1 MTNQPQ
7 QKGKSTRK
15 QHAKE
20 VVKHVHLER
29 TRPKLS
35 KYDDK
40 DAERKAQ
47 KSAARRSRTQSSTRG
62 KKTSKNAQSRK
73 APRA

>member
-47 KSAARRSRTQSSTRG
+47 KRCST
-62 KKTSKNAQSRK
+62 SF
-73 APRA
+73 